1 MEEFKKHW
9 LPRALTGALIGVALH
24 VLLGYLLGCFSLIG
38 PARFSGFRFPDCNL
52 YRFFGPG
59 GPWGTAGVALS
70 FALFALLGA
79 EVGVSTLPF
88 ADSGRELV
96 VRSLAHFFAMAATV
110 GLWVGLNLGWRELPF
125 FLIPL
130 TLVYA
135 VVWLGRWVGWY
146 RELLAIRQK
155 LGLAPK
161 QKEDKAP

>member
-1 MEEFKKHW
+1 MEEFKKQW
-9 LPRALTGALIGVALH
+9 LPRALAGGLLGLAGCVLVGFAAQPGALFGGTLSYDIRDFTF
-24 VLLGYLLGCFSLIG
+24 CFDSRVPEGL
-38 PARFSGFRFPDCNL
+38 
-52 YRFFGPG
+52 
-59 GPWGTAGVALS
+59 GTAL
-70 FALFALLGA
+70 ALLLWFLFGA
-79 EVGVSTLPF
+79 ETGIATLPF

-96 VRSLAHFFAMAATV
+96 VRSLAHFSAMAATV

-135 VVWLGRWVGWY
+135 VVWLVRWVGWY

-155 LGLAPK
+155 LGLGPK